1 MRTTC
6 LLIILLISTS
16 VFAQQE
22 RDTVLKRCPVAIT
35 DTVSSNNFFIE
46 ALPATLKVYRVKGK
60 LTIQVQQKE
69 QFFTVF
75 FHDKK
80 LRNTT
85 YDIAIGSRSR
95 SEVEATYS
103 FKSGEQVSYINVSS
117 GKLEASYDKEKKR
130 WRVKV
135 NGLIANLVDRSVTY
149 YRARTELFFP

>member
-85 YDIAIGSRSR
+85 YDIAIGSRGR

>member
-6 LLIILLISTS
+6 LLIILLISIS

-85 YDIAIGSRSR
+85 YDIAIGSRGR